1 MITMFIAC
9 ASAAGCFAAL
19 HYGAHLG
26 TGWSVFASLAA
37 FVAVQATIGV
47 RLRRSIKA
55 VMDEVQRIMLG
66 GREKIDAKV
75 RRWQFRPPGSVKAAQ
90 LEIERDTREFTLEA
104 LKATEKLRK
113 LKYWM
118 PFLERQIATAQF
130 QLCWILKDFDKVD
143 ELLPKAFV
151 AGPEMT
157 AMKLARMQMRG
168 EPVEAIRKVYDKSA
182 KRARYNGNVLAD
194 ACFSWILVKRGLV
207 DDAFKV
213 LTAALKKSDNQFL
226 KANHEHL
233 MNNRVTH
240 FTNSGF
246 GEQWYS
252 LFLEEPKIKTQKQRP
267 VYR

>member
-1 MITMFIAC
+1 MITFAIAL
-9 ASAAGCFAAL
+9 AVGAGVGLAL
-19 HYGAHLG
+19 GLSDTCGY
-26 TGWSVFASLAA
+26 GWSTFFGVLA
-37 FVAVQATIGV
+37 FGV
-47 RLRRSIKA
+47 TQGVGGFL
-55 VMDEVQRIMLG
+55 VQRKVKAAMARIQAILQSGQKQMQA
-66 GREKIDAKV
+66 KIA
-75 RRWQFRPPGSVKAAQ
+75 RWQMRPPGSLQAAQ
-90 LEIERDTREFTLEA
+90 AEMARDQKTFVMEA
-104 LKATEKLRK
+104 LAATETLHRFDLWVPMMK
-113 LKYWM
+113 
-118 PFLERQIATAQF
+118 RQIATAQF

-252 LFLEEPKIKTQKQRP
+252 LFLEEPKIKAQKQRP